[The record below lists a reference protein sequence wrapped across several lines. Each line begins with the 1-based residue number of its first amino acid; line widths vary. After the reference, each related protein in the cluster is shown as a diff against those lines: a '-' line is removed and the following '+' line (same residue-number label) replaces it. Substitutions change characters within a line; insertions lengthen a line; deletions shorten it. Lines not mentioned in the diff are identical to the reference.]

1 MTLWLR
7 IGLLVRL
14 PLYDLFL
21 INLIG
26 LFFCTRL
33 KFSIIKN
40 IPLIRYYKPDFNIL
54 AHSTW
59 FSIILEFLVRSCTD
73 RGILISYFVGTIF
86 TLFFFFQFISDF
98 KTRAQH
104 VYYVVQKAVGLLPK
118 VRSQSFIW
126 NKLCSTSSVSRWSS
140 KGTYHRN

>member
-7 IGLLVRL
+7 IGVLVRL

-86 TLFFFFQFISDF
+86 TLFFFLSMHLRFYD
-98 KTRAQH
+98 TCA
-104 VYYVVQKAVGLLPK
+104 ACLLCGAEGS
-118 VRSQSFIW
+118 RTFAESSFA
-126 NKLCSTSSVSRWSS
+126 KLYLEQTV
-140 KGTYHRN
+140 